1 MLSVLLVAAG
11 LTESDQ
17 YADFLRT
24 AQDDFGLNPHLG
36 VIFKRL
42 MAFLLVT
49 NAIVLGFAVSLCYA
63 IWLHNAYGDA
73 ITYLIQL
80 CSIMSWASGAIGL
93 LALGGNPRVTIDQS
107 KPPPAHILARLDA
120 IEDEFTTLEFG
131 SLHGSAYL
139 QDQGSCPIA
148 TDVARA
154 VCRWRIK
161 LTRSWEWLFGMTWFA
176 SFLLLSIVLQIAAS
190 KVSTVKSKI
199 MSIVLLLLT
208 SVIRGAGLSGPEAWM
223 IPGWR
228 QRPGTRHA
236 VSLVGQVMA
245 RASVG
250 GT

>member
-63 IWLHNAYGDA
+63 IWLHNVYGDA
-73 ITYLIQL
+73 IPYLIQL
-80 CSIMSWASGAIGL
+80 CSIMSWASGAIG
-93 LALGGNPRVTIDQS
+93 LGGNPRVTIDQS

-120 IEDEFTTLEFG
+120 IEDGFTTVEFG

-139 QDQGSCPIA
+139 QDQGSCSIA
-148 TDVARA
+148 TDVVRA

-161 LTRSWEWLFGMTWFA
+161 LTRSLGWLFGMTWFA
-176 SFLLLSIVLQIAAS
+176 SFLIFSIVLQIAAS
-190 KVSTVKSKI
+190 KVSTVKSEI

-208 SVIRGAGLSGPEAWM
+208 SVLRGAGLSGPEALM
-223 IPGWR
+223 IPRWR